1 MTLHPIDFLVI
12 IAYGV
17 LTLAIGLRF
26 SKRNKTTDRYFLGG
40 RDFPGWAIGLSF
52 IGSTISSITFIA
64 YPADSFRTAW
74 LRILPPLAFP
84 LVVLI
89 ACYAFIP
96 FFRGGIIR
104 SAYHYLALRFGPS
117 VSLYAAS
124 VYLAMQVTRAATI
137 TYLLA
142 VLLSTMTSLPVGAC
156 IALSAGVTALY
167 TIKGGFEAVVW
178 TDVIQTVVLLA
189 GAIAC
194 VIFIVHALPGGI
206 GQVFT
211 EAWAAHKFSLRD
223 LNVATGRLE
232 PVASGFSLNEKTA
245 LMLVLVGV
253 ANYLAGQLDQDSVQ
267 RWCSARSAR
276 EARKAMFVLGFG
288 AIPIWTGFMFLGTC
302 LWTYYQHFPT
312 DVSAAVLA
320 GARKAE
326 DILPHFIVTV
336 LPHGLAGLVISAA
349 LAAAMASLSSCI
361 NATSMVWVND
371 VYRLYVARDKSD
383 AHYLRGSRMASLA
396 IAVLMSVGAWLFY
409 LASTKT
415 ILDFI
420 LIVTALLGGG
430 VSAAFV
436 FGMFTRLG
444 DARAVLA
451 GIFATVLFSA
461 YSLLVTLGVFPRAFN
476 AYYTSIL
483 ANVIMFMTCC
493 AAALILPRRRGD
505 LTNLTVWDRVP
516 EPNSSPATD
525 IACSEPTR

>member
-1 MTLHPIDFLVI
+1 MTLHPVDLLVI
-12 IAYGV
+12 GAYAV

-26 SKRNKTTDRYFLGG
+26 ARRNRTTERYFLGG

-64 YPADSFRTAW
+64 YPADSFKTAW

-84 LVVLI
+84 LVVLL

-96 FFRGGIIR
+96 FFRRGTVH

-117 VSLYAAS
+117 VSLYAAL
-124 VYLAMQVTRAATI
+124 VYLTMQVVRAATI

-142 VLLSTMTSLPVGAC
+142 VLLSSMTQLPVLAC
-156 IALSAGVTALY
+156 IVLAAGVTAIY

-178 TDVIQTVVLLA
+178 TDVIQTIVLLS
-189 GAIAC
+189 GAVVC
-194 VIFIVHALPGGI
+194 VLFIVHALPGGLA
-206 GQVFT
+206 QVFS
-211 EAWAAHKFSLRD
+211 EAWAANKLSLRD
-223 LNVATGRLE
+223 LNPATGQLE
-232 PVASGFSLNEKTA
+232 AVHRGFSLTEKTA

-267 RWCSARSAR
+267 RWCSAKSSR

-288 AIPIWTGFMFLGTC
+288 AVPIWAGFMFLGTC
-302 LWTYYQHFPT
+302 LWTYYQHFPSE
-312 DVSAAVLA
+312 VSTAVLA
-320 GARKAE
+320 GTRKAE
-326 DILPHFIVTV
+326 DILPHFIITV

-361 NATSMVWVND
+361 NAASMVCVND
-371 VYRLYVARDKSD
+371 VYRPYLARQKPDG
-383 AHYLRGSRMASLA
+383 HYLAAGRLTSLA
-396 IAVLMSVGAWLFY
+396 IALLMAGGAWLFY

-430 VSAAFV
+430 ASGAFV

-444 DARAVLA
+444 DARAVLL
-451 GIFATVLFSA
+451 GIAATVLFTGYA
-461 YSLLVTLGVFPRAFN
+461 VLVTFGVWPRLFN

-483 ANVIMFMTCC
+483 SNLIMFGTCC
-493 AAALILPRRRGD
+493 VAALLFPRRGGD
-505 LTNLTVWDRVP
+505 LANLTVWDRAP
-516 EPNSSPATD
+516 EPAATPAGCP
-525 IACSEPTR
+525 ASLR

>member
-1 MTLHPIDFLVI
+1 MSLHPVDLLVI
-12 IAYGV
+12 VAYGI

-64 YPADSFRTAW
+64 YPADSFKTAW

-84 LVVLI
+84 LVVLL

-96 FFRGGIIR
+96 FFRRGTVH
-104 SAYHYLALRFGPS
+104 SAYHYLSLRFGPS
-117 VSLYAAS
+117 VSLYAAG
-124 VYLAMQVTRAATI
+124 VYLAMQITRAATI

-142 VLLSTMTSLPVGAC
+142 VLLSSMTQLPVLAC
-156 IALSAGVTALY
+156 IVLSAGVTAIY

-178 TDVIQTVVLLA
+178 TDVIQTIVLLS
-189 GAIAC
+189 GAVAC
-194 VIFIVHALPGGI
+194 VLFIVHALPGGI
-206 GQVFT
+206 GQVLS
-211 EAWAAHKFSLRD
+211 EAWAANKISLRD
-223 LNVATGRLE
+223 LDPATGQLE
-232 PVASGFSLNEKTA
+232 PVQAGFSLTEKTA

-267 RWCSARSAR
+267 RWCSAKSSR

-288 AIPIWTGFMFLGTC
+288 AVPIWMGFMFLGTC
-302 LWTYYQHFPT
+302 LWTYYQHFPSA
-312 DVSAAVLA
+312 VSTAVLA
-320 GARKAE
+320 GTRKAE

-349 LAAAMASLSSCI
+349 IAAAMASLSSCI
-361 NATSMVWVND
+361 NAASMVWIND
-371 VYRLYVARDKSD
+371 VYRPYLVRTRPDR
-383 AHYLRGSRMASLA
+383 HYLRASRVGSLA
-396 IAVLMSVGAWLFY
+396 LALCMSVGAWLFY

-430 VSAAFV
+430 VSGAFV

-444 DARAVLA
+444 DARAVLL
-451 GIFATVLFSA
+451 GIGATVLFTGYA
-461 YSLLVTLGVFPRAFN
+461 WLVTLGVWPRVFN

-483 ANVIMFMTCC
+483 ANGVMFATCC
-493 AAALILPRRRGD
+493 LGALFFPRRGGP
-505 LTNLTVWDRVP
+505 LANLTVWDRTP
-516 EPNSSPATD
+516 EPGVVRPACT
-525 IACSEPTR
+525 EPVR